1 MEQTRNSDA
10 SIVALGWFAFRWE
23 YRNPSCGGSLMKPV
37 GIGSSI
43 GLDRLATWNEVM
55 CATSDEGTFALVRDS
70 DDLREADSDFSV
82 SPCNLAEDDLWLAI
96 VCEMP
101 DSKSN

>member
-1 MEQTRNSDA
+1 
-10 SIVALGWFAFRWE
+10 
-23 YRNPSCGGSLMKPV
+23 MKPV

-55 CATSDEGTFALVRDS
+55 CAISVSDEGTFALVRDS
-70 DDLREADSDFSV
+70 EDLREADFDFSV
-82 SPCNLAEDDLWLAI
+82 GACNLTEDDMWLAI
-96 VCEMP
+96 AREMR